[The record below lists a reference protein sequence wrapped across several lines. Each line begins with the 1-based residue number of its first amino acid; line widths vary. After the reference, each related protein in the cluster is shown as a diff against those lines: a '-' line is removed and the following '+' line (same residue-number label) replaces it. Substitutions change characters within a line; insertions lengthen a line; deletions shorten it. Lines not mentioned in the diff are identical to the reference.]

1 MSIKKKIQN
10 DSALE
15 VKWALL
21 CKNASVD
28 QQSNNVSL
36 FNIIEELT
44 INKSPLGD
52 SIVKRSASFPEKVQ
66 INSEFTLVVHME
78 RKPEIKIKDFEP
90 SMELKFTDPQG
101 VNFATIAEIPIKLKE
116 GKNRL
121 RNIISIGSLFVKT
134 PGVYNLIVSTRNT
147 KSDTFSEGARV
158 PLDVKIYE

>member
-44 INKSPLGD
+44 INKSPLGT
-52 SIVKRSASFPEKVQ
+52 SIAKRSASFLEKTQ
-66 INSEFTLVVHME
+66 INGEFTLVVHME
-78 RKPEIKIKDFEP
+78 RNPEIKIKDFEP
-90 SMELKFTDPQG
+90 SMEIKFTDPQDA
-101 VNFATIAEIPIKLKE
+101 NFATIAEIPLKFKE
-116 GKNRL
+116 GENRL
-121 RNIISIGSLFVKT
+121 RNIITINALFVKDT
-134 PGVYNLIVSTRNT
+134 GVYNIVVSTRHSKN
-147 KSDTFSEGARV
+147 DTFTEGARV
-158 PLDVKIYE
+158 PVEVKIYE